1 MKNISLSLLII
12 TLCLMLF
19 LLLKNNLNEQ
29 KRININNFDPSHTWA
44 QRLVYGTLLH
54 SYGYTLQP
62 PANYDESKSYPLVI
76 GLHGG
81 TELQDHYFAPAL
93 VNREEQ
99 IETFPC
105 FYLGPSNA
113 DRGWGDGA
121 AWVRLLIA
129 ELMETYSIDEN
140 RIYLMGFS
148 MGGSGS
154 YLFANDLYEE
164 QGIIPA
170 AIIRCA
176 GKSQTEL
183 APPLEKKTAVW
194 YHVGSADSESIVNVS
209 KEFYRLRKERNP
221 QLEESVTED
230 EMDGHHR
237 TTYTLSDEGK
247 TKYSIYDQMGH
258 TAQPVFMDPDIL
270 PWLFKQTL

>member
-12 TLCLMLF
+12 SLCLVLFMLI
-19 LLLKNNLNEQ
+19 KYNLNGQ
-29 KRININNFDPSHTWA
+29 NRKNINNFDPSHPRA

-62 PANYDESKSYPLVI
+62 PPDYDESRSYPLVI
-76 GLHGG
+76 GLHGM
-81 TELQDHYFAPAL
+81 TELQECYFAPAL

-105 FYLGPSNA
+105 FYLGPSNV

-129 ELMETYSIDEN
+129 ELMGTYSIDKS

-170 AIIRCA
+170 AIVRCA
-176 GKSQTEL
+176 GKSQTKL
-183 APPLEKKTAVW
+183 APPLEEKTSVW
-194 YHVGSADSESIVNVS
+194 YHVGTADSENIVNVS
-209 KEFYRLRKERNP
+209 KEFYRLRKKRNP

-230 EMDGHHR
+230 EMGGHHR
-237 TTYTLSDEGK
+237 TTYTLDEGK
-247 TKYSIYDQMGH
+247 TKYSVYDQMGH
-258 TAQPVFMDPDIL
+258 TPQPVFKDPDIL